1 MGFLGQIDTL
11 LQWDYVVI
19 MIGAVLFGLIIG
31 ILPGLGGSV
40 TLALLIP
47 ITFSMSPEAAIVLL
61 MSAYSA
67 VNYGGSITSIL
78 VNTPGDAANAATTFD
93 GYPLAKQG
101 KAKMAISASIFASVL
116 GGFIGLFL
124 LDLLIPVARTL
135 VLAFSYPEFFMLGL
149 FGLTVIAVVTQGN
162 TFRGLISGMF
172 GLMLAYVG
180 TDPLLGLDRFTF
192 GSDYLWDGL
201 SLVPVII
208 GLFAITEA
216 FSLFT
221 QQEAYGS
228 DIKVGKKGAIE
239 GIAAVFKNFWLF
251 LRSCFIGIFIG
262 IIPGVGGSVAS
273 FLSYGMAVQT
283 SKNPEKFGKGA
294 IEGVIAVESA
304 NDAKEGGSLL
314 PTLAFGIPGSSAMA
328 VLIGGLLMHGLAPG
342 PEMLTTDI
350 ELTYLLIAAAIMGK
364 IFAGVLSFVIGTRM
378 VFITNIK
385 GTLMAP
391 GIIAIALVGCYATS
405 GNIADVIVALVFG
418 LIGFYFKKY
427 GYSRIAMIIAM
438 VLGGLIESSYYQSM
452 ATFGY
457 SGFFTRPIALVLLG
471 MTLLSIVWPYV
482 RSQMKKSRGKGISA

>member
-1 MGFLGQIDTL
+1 MGFLGQIETL
-11 LQWDYVVI
+11 LQFDYILI
-19 MIGAVLFGLIIG
+19 MIGAVLFGLIVG

-116 GGFIGLFL
+116 GGFIGLFI
-124 LDLLIPVARTL
+124 LDLLIPVARNL
-135 VLAFSYPEFFMLGL
+135 VLAFSYPEFFMLAL
-149 FGLTVIAVVTQGN
+149 FGLTVIAVITQGN
-162 TFRGLISGMF
+162 TFRGLISAMF
-172 GLMLAYVG
+172 GLMLAYIG

-201 SLVPVII
+201 DLVPVII

-216 FSLFT
+216 FELFK
-221 QQEAYGS
+221 QRESVSS
-228 DIKVGKKGAIE
+228 DIKVSGSGTFD
-239 GIAAVFKNFWLF
+239 GIKEVFKNFGLF

-273 FLSYGMAVQT
+273 FLSYGMAVQS

-304 NDAKEGGSLL
+304 NDAKEGGALL
-314 PTLAFGIPGSSAMA
+314 PTIAFGIPGSSAMA
-328 VLIGGLLMHGLAPG
+328 VLVGGLLMHGLAPG

-350 ELTYLLIAAAIMGK
+350 ELTYLLIAAAVLGK
-364 IFAGVLSFVIGTRM
+364 VFAGLISFLVGTRL
-378 VFITNIK
+378 VFITKVK

-391 GIIAIALVGCYATS
+391 GIIAVALVGSYATA
-405 GNIADVIVALVFG
+405 GHFEDVIVALLFG
-418 LIGFYFKKY
+418 LIGFYMKKF
-427 GYSRIAMIIAM
+427 GYSRIALIIAI
-438 VLGGLIESSYYQSM
+438 VLGGLLESSYYQSM
-452 ATFGY
+452 TTFGAA
-457 SGFFTRPIALVLLG
+457 GFVNRPIALVLLG
-471 MTLLSIVWPYV
+471 MTVLSLVWPYA
-482 RSQMKKSRGKGISA
+482 RTRLKSRKESRA